1 MQLFD
6 PNNPNEKK
14 KIIAAIVL
22 GVVAIGVLGYLFFGG
37 SKKPA
42 PNTNKTIVN
51 QTVGARPSGSPP
63 RNSINQP
70 LPDMTS
76 DDLTNVQPIA
86 YNGTVPAASEA
97 DRNIF
102 AYYVPPS
109 APMRVPPT
117 PAPTPPPPLTLS
129 SVTPTTV
136 YARTTDFSLQVGGD
150 KFTPAVRI
158 FIDGRAMQTRFVNA
172 QQVATTV
179 TADLIANPGNRRI
192 QVRTADGSLY
202 SNEGNLVV
210 TPPPVPNYSYIGL
223 IGKPRFNDTAVLQD
237 KNSKDLLNVQR
248 GDVVGGRFRVNS
260 ISDKEVVLVDT
271 TLKIRH
277 TLAFSTENSSQ
288 SRPPIRRPVA
298 DDEPE
303 L

>member
-14 KIIAAIVL
+14 KIIVAIVL
-22 GVVAIGVLGYLFFGG
+22 GVVAIGVLGYLFVGGG
-37 SKKPA
+37 SKKPTA
-42 PNTNKTIVN
+42 NVN
-51 QTVGARPSGSPP
+51 QISVRATPTPARNNNAP
-63 RNSINQP
+63 Q

-76 DDLTNVQPIA
+76 DDLANLRKIEYT
-86 YNGTVPAASEA
+86 GTVPAASEA

-102 AYYVPPS
+102 AYYVPPPPTVK
-109 APMRVPPT
+109 APPT
-117 PAPTPPPPLTLS
+117 PTPTPPPPLILS

-136 YARTTDFSLQVGGD
+136 YARTTDFSLQVAGD

-158 FIDGRAMQTRFVNA
+158 FIDGRPMQTRFVNP

-179 TADLIANPGNRRI
+179 TADLIANPGNRSI
-192 QVRTADGSLY
+192 EVKTPDGSLY
-202 SNEGNLVV
+202 SNTGNLVV
-210 TPPPVPNYSYIGL
+210 TPPPLPNYSYIGL

-277 TLAFSTENSSQ
+277 TLAFSIETSTQ
-288 SRPPIRRPVA
+288 SRPPIRRSAA

>member
-22 GVVAIGVLGYLFFGG
+22 GVVAIGVLGYLFLGGG
-37 SKKPA
+37 SKKPPVNA
-42 PNTNKTIVN
+42 NQIGARATPTPARNTN
-51 QTVGARPSGSPP
+51 A
-63 RNSINQP
+63 QP
-70 LPDMTS
+70 LADMTS
-76 DDLTNVQPIA
+76 DDLTNVQPIR
-86 YNGTVPAASEA
+86 YTGTLPASSDA

-102 AYYVPPS
+102 AYNLPTPP
-109 APMRVPPT
+109 PVKIPPT
-117 PAPTPPPPLTLS
+117 PTPTPPPPLTVS

-158 FIDGRAMQTRFVNA
+158 FIDGREMQTRFVNP

-179 TADLIANPGNRRI
+179 PADLIANPGNRTI
-192 QVRTADGSLY
+192 QVKTRDGSLY
-202 SNEGNLVV
+202 SNTGNLVV
-210 TPPPVPNYSYIGL
+210 TPPPVPNYIYIGL
-223 IGKPRFNDTAVLQD
+223 IGRPRFNDTAVLQD
-237 KNSKDLLNVQR
+237 KNTKDLLNVQR
-248 GDVVGGRFRVNS
+248 GDVVGGRFRVTS
-260 ISDKEVVLVDT
+260 ISDKEVVLIDT
-271 TLKIRH
+271 LLKIRT
-277 TLAFSTENSSQ
+277 TLAFNTEASNQ
-288 SRPPIRRPVA
+288 SRPPIRRPAA

>member
-14 KIIAAIVL
+14 KIIAAVVL
-22 GVVAIGVLGYLFFGG
+22 GVVAIAVLGYLFLGGG
-37 SKKPA
+37 SKKPT
-42 PNTNKTIVN
+42 PNTNQIA
-51 QTVGARPSGSPP
+51 ARPNPTP
-63 RNSINQP
+63 ARVTNQP
-70 LPDMTS
+70 PPEMPPE
-76 DDLTNVQPIA
+76 DLLTTQPIV
-86 YNGTVPAASEA
+86 YSGTAGPASEA

-102 AYYVPPS
+102 AYYVP
-109 APMRVPPT
+109 APPTVKAPPT
-117 PAPTPPPPLTLS
+117 PTPTPPPPLTVS

-136 YARTTDFSLQVGGD
+136 YARTTDFSLQVAGD
-150 KFTPAVRI
+150 KFTPSVRI
-158 FIDGRAMQTRFVNA
+158 FIDGRPMQTRFVSA

-179 TADLIANPGNRRI
+179 TADLIANPGNRSI
-192 QVRTADGSLY
+192 EVKTPDGSLY
-202 SNEGNLVV
+202 SSTGNLVV

-277 TLAFSTENSSQ
+277 TLPFSIENSSQ
-288 SRPPIRRPVA
+288 TRPPIRRPAA

>member
-14 KIIAAIVL
+14 KIIAAVVL

-37 SKKPA
+37 GTKKPT
-42 PNTNKTIVN
+42 PNAN
-51 QTVGARPSGSPP
+51 QIAARPTPNAG
-63 RNSINQP
+63 RNASNQP
-70 LPDMTS
+70 PPEMPPEEV
-76 DDLTNVQPIA
+76 LTVQPIV
-86 YNGTVPAASEA
+86 YNGTVAAASEA

-102 AYYVPPS
+102 AYYVPP
-109 APMRVPPT
+109 PPQPKITPT
-117 PAPTPPPPLTLS
+117 PPPPPPPPLTLS
-129 SVTPTTV
+129 SVTPTSV
-136 YARTTDFSLQVGGD
+136 YARTADFSLQVGGD

-158 FIDGRAMQTRFVNA
+158 LIDGRQMQTRFISA
-172 QQVATTV
+172 QQLATTV
-179 TADLIANPGNRRI
+179 SADLIANPGNRRI
-192 QVRTADGSLY
+192 EVKTADGSLY
-202 SNEGNLVV
+202 SNAGNLVV

-248 GDVVGGRFRVNS
+248 GDVVAGRFRVNS

-277 TLAFSTENSSQ
+277 TLSFSSENSSQ
-288 SRPPIRRPVA
+288 SRPSIRRPAA
-298 DDEPE
+298 DDEPQM
-303 L
+303 

>member
-1 MQLFD
+1 MKLFD

-14 KIIAAIVL
+14 KIIAAAVL
-22 GVVAIGVLGYLFFGG
+22 GVVAVAVLGYLFLGGG
-37 SKKPA
+37 SKKPT
-42 PNTNKTIVN
+42 PNTN
-51 QTVGARPSGSPP
+51 QVGGPRPNPTP
-63 RNSINQP
+63 VRNASNQP
-70 LPDMTS
+70 PPDMTS
-76 DDLTNVQPIA
+76 DELMNVQPIQ
-86 YNGTVPAASEA
+86 YNGTFAPASEA

-102 AYYVPPS
+102 AYYVPP
-109 APMRVPPT
+109 PQPVKIPPT
-117 PAPTPPPPLTLS
+117 PTPTPPPPLTVS
-129 SVTPTTV
+129 SVTPSNV
-136 YARTTDFSLQVGGD
+136 YARTSDFSLQVAGD

-158 FIDGRAMQTRFVNA
+158 FIDGRQMQTRFVNA

-192 QVRTADGSLY
+192 EVKTPDGSLY
-202 SNEGNLVV
+202 STVGNLVV

-223 IGKPRFNDTAVLQD
+223 IGKQVFNDTAVLQD
-237 KNSKDLLNVQR
+237 KNNKDLLNVQR

-271 TLKIRH
+271 ALKIRH
-277 TLAFSTENSSQ
+277 TISFTTESSSTQ
-288 SRPPIRRPVA
+288 TRPTIRRPAA

>member
-14 KIIAAIVL
+14 KIIAAVVL
-22 GVVAIGVLGYLFFGG
+22 GIVAIGVLGYLFLGG
-37 SKKPA
+37 SSKKPT
-42 PNTNKTIVN
+42 PNAN
-51 QTVGARPSGSPP
+51 QIGARPVPSPA
-63 RNSINQP
+63 RIANQP
-70 LPDMTS
+70 PPEMPPE
-76 DDLTNVQPIA
+76 DLLAVQPIV
-86 YNGTVPAASEA
+86 YNPTVGPASEA

-102 AYYVPPS
+102 AYYVPPPPPVK
-109 APMRVPPT
+109 APPT
-117 PAPTPPPPLTLS
+117 PVPTPPPPLTVS
-129 SVTPTTV
+129 SVTPTSV
-136 YARTTDFSLQVGGD
+136 YARTTDFSLQVAGD

-158 FIDGRAMQTRFVNA
+158 FIDGRAMETRFVNA

-192 QVRTADGSLY
+192 EVRTPDGSLY
-202 SNEGNLVV
+202 SNAGNLVV

-271 TLKIRH
+271 TLKIPH
-277 TLAFSTENSSQ
+277 TLPFSIENSSL
-288 SRPPIRRPVA
+288 SRPPIRRPAA

>member
-14 KIIAAIVL
+14 KIIAAVVL
-22 GVVAIGVLGYLFFGG
+22 GIVAIGVLGYLFLGGG
-37 SKKPA
+37 SKKPT
-42 PNTNKTIVN
+42 PNAN
-51 QTVGARPSGSPP
+51 QIGMRPNPSPAR
-63 RNSINQP
+63 ITNQP
-70 LPDMTS
+70 PPEMPPE
-76 DDLTNVQPIA
+76 DLLAVQPIV
-86 YNGTVPAASEA
+86 YNPTVGPASEA

-102 AYYVPPS
+102 AYYVPPPPPVK
-109 APMRVPPT
+109 APPT
-117 PAPTPPPPLTLS
+117 PIPTPPPPLTVS
-129 SVTPTTV
+129 SVTPTSV

-158 FIDGRAMQTRFVNA
+158 FIDGRAMETRFVNG

-192 QVRTADGSLY
+192 EVRTPDGSLY
-202 SNEGNLVV
+202 SNVGNLVV

-277 TLAFSTENSSQ
+277 TLPFSIENSSL
-288 SRPPIRRPVA
+288 SRPPIRRPAA

>member
-14 KIIAAIVL
+14 KIIAAVVL
-22 GVVAIGVLGYLFFGG
+22 GVVAIAVLGYLFFGG
-37 SKKPA
+37 GTKKPTA
-42 PNTNKTIVN
+42 NAN
-51 QTVGARPSGSPP
+51 QIDARPRATPT
-63 RNSINQP
+63 RNNSTQP

-76 DDLTNVQPIA
+76 DDLTNVQPIPRII
-86 YNGTVPAASEA
+86 TVAAAAEA

-102 AYYVPPS
+102 AYYVPP
-109 APMRVPPT
+109 PQPVKVLPT
-117 PAPTPPPPLTLS
+117 PTPTPPPPLTVS
-129 SVTPTTV
+129 SITPSSV

-158 FIDGRAMQTRFVNA
+158 FIDGRPMQTRFVNP

-179 TADLIANPGNRRI
+179 TADLIANPGNRSI
-192 QVRTADGSLY
+192 EVKSADGHLY
-202 SNEGNLVV
+202 SNISNLVV

-223 IGKPRFNDTAVLQD
+223 IGKRSFNDTAVLQD

-277 TLAFSTENSSQ
+277 TLAFSTESSSNQ
-288 SRPPIRRPVA
+288 TRPPIRRPVT
-298 DDEPE
+298 DEEPD

>member
-14 KIIAAIVL
+14 KIIAAVVL
-22 GVVAIGVLGYLFFGG
+22 GVVAIAVLGYLFFGG
-37 SKKPA
+37 GSKKPA
-42 PNTNKTIVN
+42 PNANVIA
-51 QTVGARPSGSPP
+51 QRPTPTPTRGVIS
-63 RNSINQP
+63 QP

-76 DDLTNVQPIA
+76 DNLNDFQPIN
-86 YNGTVPAASEA
+86 YNGTFATASEA

-102 AYYVPPS
+102 AYYVPQ
-109 APMRVPPT
+109 PT
-117 PAPTPPPPLTLS
+117 PVKPLPTPTPTPPPPLTVS
-129 SVTPTTV
+129 SVTPASV
-136 YARTTDFSLQVGGD
+136 YARTSDFSLQVGGD

-158 FIDGRAMQTRFVNA
+158 FIDGRQMQTRFVSA

-179 TADLIANPGNRRI
+179 PADLIANPGNRRI
-192 QVRTADGSLY
+192 EVKSADGSLY
-202 SNEGNLVV
+202 SNVGNLVV

-223 IGKPRFNDTAVLQD
+223 IGRPRFNDTVVLQD

-248 GDVVGGRFRVNS
+248 GDVVGGRFRVSS
-260 ISDKEVVLVDT
+260 ISDKEVVLIDT
-271 TLKIRH
+271 IIKIRH
-277 TLAFSTENSSQ
+277 TLPFSTESSSNQ
-288 SRPPIRRPVA
+288 TRPPIRRPAA

>member
-14 KIIAAIVL
+14 KIIVAIVL
-22 GVVAIGVLGYLFFGG
+22 GVVAIGVLGYLFLGSR
-37 SKKPA
+37 SKKPTA
-42 PNTNKTIVN
+42 NVN
-51 QTVGARPSGSPP
+51 QISVRATPTPARITST
-63 RNSINQP
+63 QQ

-76 DDLTNVQPIA
+76 DDLANLRKIEYT
-86 YNGTVPAASEA
+86 GTVPAASEA

-102 AYYVPPS
+102 AYYVPPPPPLK
-109 APMRVPPT
+109 APPT
-117 PAPTPPPPLTLS
+117 PTPTPPPPLVLS

-136 YARTTDFSLQVGGD
+136 YARTADFGLQVGGE

-158 FIDGRAMQTRFVNA
+158 FIDGREMQTRFVNP

-179 TADLIANPGNRRI
+179 TADLIANPGNRSI
-192 QVRTADGSLY
+192 QVRTRDGSLY
-202 SNEGNLVV
+202 SNPGNLVV
-210 TPPPVPNYSYIGL
+210 TPPPAPNYSYIGL

-260 ISDKEVVLVDT
+260 ISDKEVVLIDT
-271 TLKIRH
+271 VLKIRYP
-277 TLAFSTENSSQ
+277 LSFSIETSNQ
-288 SRPPIRRPVA
+288 SRPPIRRPAA
-298 DDEPE
+298 DDEPQ

>member
-22 GVVAIGVLGYLFFGG
+22 AVVAIGVLGYLFFGG
-37 SKKPA
+37 GSKGPA
-42 PNTNKTIVN
+42 ANVN
-51 QTVGARPSGSPP
+51 QSAARVTPTPV
-63 RNSINQP
+63 RNNNTQRQ
-70 LPDMTS
+70 PDMTS
-76 DDLTNVQPIA
+76 DDLTNVEPIQ
-86 YNGTVPAASEA
+86 YNGTVAAASEA

-102 AYYVPPS
+102 AYYVPPPPPVK
-109 APMRVPPT
+109 APPT
-117 PAPTPPPPLTLS
+117 PTPTPPPPMTLS
-129 SVTPTTV
+129 SVTPNTV
-136 YARTTDFSLQVGGD
+136 YARTTDFSLQVGGE

-158 FIDGRAMQTRFVNA
+158 YIDGREMQTRFVNP

-179 TADLIANPGNRRI
+179 SADMIANPGNRRI
-192 QVRTADGSLY
+192 DVKTRDGSLY
-202 SNEGNLVV
+202 SNAGNLVV
-210 TPPPVPNYSYIGL
+210 TPPPVPNFSYIGL

-237 KNSKDLLNVQR
+237 KNTKDLLNVQR

-277 TLAFSTENSSQ
+277 TLPFSTETSSQ
-288 SRPPIRRPVA
+288 SRPPLRRQAA

>member
-14 KIIAAIVL
+14 KMIAAAVL

-37 SKKPA
+37 GTKKPA
-42 PNTNKTIVN
+42 TNTNQIGTRA
-51 QTVGARPSGSPP
+51 TPTPARTTS
-63 RNSINQP
+63 QP
-70 LPDMTS
+70 LPDIAA
-76 DDLTNVQPIA
+76 DDLSAVQPIV
-86 YNGTVPAASEA
+86 YNGTVAAASEA

-102 AYYVPPS
+102 AYYIPP
-109 APMRVPPT
+109 PPQPKIT
-117 PAPTPPPPLTLS
+117 PTPPPPPPPPLTVS
-129 SVTPTTV
+129 SVTPTSV

-158 FIDGRAMQTRFVNA
+158 FIDGRQMQTRFLNA

-192 QVRTADGSLY
+192 EVKTPDGTLY
-202 SNEGNLVV
+202 SNAGNLVV

-223 IGKPRFNDTAVLQD
+223 IGKLRANDMAVLQD

-248 GDVVGGRFRVNS
+248 GDVVAGRFRVNS
-260 ISDKEVVLVDT
+260 ISDKEVVLVDN

-277 TLAFSTENSSQ
+277 TLPFSTENSGQ
-288 SRPPIRRPVA
+288 SRPTIRRPA
-298 DDEPE
+298 ATDDEPQM
-303 L
+303 

>member
-14 KIIAAIVL
+14 KIIAAAVL
-22 GVVAIGVLGYLFFGG
+22 GVVAIAVLGYLFLGGG
-37 SKKPA
+37 SRKPS
-42 PNTNKTIVN
+42 PNTNQI
-51 QTVGARPSGSPP
+51 GGPRPNPTP
-63 RNSINQP
+63 VRNASNQP
-70 LPDMTS
+70 LPDTTS
-76 DDLTNVQPIA
+76 DDLTNVQPIQ
-86 YNGTVPAASEA
+86 YNPTVAAASEA
-97 DRNIF
+97 DRNVF
-102 AYYVPPS
+102 AYYVP
-109 APMRVPPT
+109 APT
-117 PAPTPPPPLTLS
+117 PVKPIPTPPPPPPPPLTVT
-129 SVTPTTV
+129 SVTPSSV

-158 FIDGRAMQTRFVNA
+158 FIDGRQMQTRFVNP

-192 QVRTADGSLY
+192 EVKTPDGSLY
-202 SNEGNLVV
+202 STVGNLVV

-223 IGKPRFNDTAVLQD
+223 IGRRSFNDTAVLQD
-237 KNSKDLLNVQR
+237 KNNKDLLNVQR

-277 TLAFSTENSSQ
+277 TITFTTESSSNQ
-288 SRPPIRRPVA
+288 TRPTIRRPA
-298 DDEPE
+298 TDDEPE
-303 L
+303 S

>member
-14 KIIAAIVL
+14 KILAAVVL
-22 GVVAIGVLGYLFFGG
+22 GIVALVVLGYLFLGGG
-37 SKKPA
+37 SKKPTANANQIGGRPHPTPARNA
-42 PNTNKTIVN
+42 P
-51 QTVGARPSGSPP
+51 
-63 RNSINQP
+63 NQP

-76 DDLTNVQPIA
+76 DDLTNLRKIE
-86 YNGTVPAASEA
+86 YSGTVPAASEA

-102 AYYVPPS
+102 AYYVPPPPPIK
-109 APMRVPPT
+109 APPT
-117 PAPTPPPPLTLS
+117 PTPTPPPPLTVS
-129 SVTPTTV
+129 SVTPSSV
-136 YARTTDFSLQVGGD
+136 YARTAEFSLQVGGD

-158 FIDGRAMQTRFVNA
+158 FIDDRPMQTRFVNA

-192 QVRTADGSLY
+192 EVKTADGSLY
-202 SNEGNLVV
+202 SNMGNLVV
-210 TPPPVPNYSYIGL
+210 TPPPVPNFSYIGL

-277 TLAFSTENSSQ
+277 TLPFSTESSSNQ
-288 SRPPIRRPVA
+288 SRPPIRRPAA

>member
-1 MQLFD
+1 MKLFD

-14 KIIAAIVL
+14 KIIAAVVL
-22 GVVAIGVLGYLFFGG
+22 GVVAVVVLGYLFLGSG

-42 PNTNKTIVN
+42 PNTNQIS
-51 QTVGARPSGSPP
+51 ARSTPTPA
-63 RNSINQP
+63 RNPNTQP

-76 DDLTNVQPIA
+76 DQLADLKPIEFT
-86 YNGTVPAASEA
+86 GTVPAASEA

-102 AYYVPPS
+102 AYYVPP
-109 APMRVPPT
+109 PPQVKQTPT
-117 PAPTPPPPLTLS
+117 PPPAPPPPLTVS
-129 SVTPTTV
+129 SVTPTSV
-136 YARTTDFSLQVGGD
+136 YARTTDFPLQVGGD

-158 FIDGRAMQTRFVNA
+158 FVDGRPMPTRFVNA

-192 QVRTADGSLY
+192 EVKTADGSLY
-202 SNEGNLVV
+202 SNVGNLVV

-223 IGKPRFNDTAVLQD
+223 FGRRSFNDTAVLQD
-237 KNSKDLLNVQR
+237 KNNKDLLNVQR

-260 ISDKEVVLVDT
+260 ISDKELVLVDT

-277 TLAFSTENSSQ
+277 TLPFSTESSSNQ
-288 SRPPIRRPVA
+288 SRPPNRRAV

>member
-14 KIIAAIVL
+14 KIIAAVVL
-22 GVVAIGVLGYLFFGG
+22 GIAAIGVLGYLLFGG
-37 SKKPA
+37 GTKKPA
-42 PNTNKTIVN
+42 ANTNLAGPRSTPSP
-51 QTVGARPSGSPP
+51 ARNANP
-63 RNSINQP
+63 QP

-76 DDLTNVQPIA
+76 DDLSAVQPIV
-86 YNGTVPAASEA
+86 YNGTVGAASEA

-102 AYYVPPS
+102 AYYVPPP
-109 APMRVPPT
+109 APVKIPPT
-117 PAPTPPPPLTLS
+117 PTPAPPPPLTVS
-129 SVTPTTV
+129 SVTPTSV
-136 YARTTDFSLQVGGD
+136 YARTADFSLQVGGD

-158 FIDGRAMQTRFVNA
+158 FIDGRQMQTRFISA

-179 TADLIANPGNRRI
+179 TADMIANPGNRR
-192 QVRTADGSLY
+192 VEVKTADGALY
-202 SNEGNLVV
+202 SNAGNLVV

-223 IGKPRFNDTAVLQD
+223 IGKLRANDMAVLQD

-248 GDVVGGRFRVNS
+248 GDVVAGRFRVNS

-277 TLAFSTENSSQ
+277 TLTFSSENSSQ
-288 SRPPIRRPVA
+288 SRPPIRRPAA

-303 L
+303 

>member
-14 KIIAAIVL
+14 KIIVAIVL
-22 GVVAIGVLGYLFFGG
+22 GVVAIGVLGYLFIGGG

-42 PNTNKTIVN
+42 ANVN
-51 QTVGARPSGSPP
+51 QISVRATPTPARNNNAP
-63 RNSINQP
+63 Q

-76 DDLTNVQPIA
+76 DDLANLRKIEYT
-86 YNGTVPAASEA
+86 GTVPAVSEA

-102 AYYVPPS
+102 AYYVPPPPTVK
-109 APMRVPPT
+109 APPT
-117 PAPTPPPPLTLS
+117 PTPTPPPPLILS

-136 YARTTDFSLQVGGD
+136 YALTTDFGLQVGGD

-158 FIDGRAMQTRFVNA
+158 FIDGREMQTRFVNP

-179 TADLIANPGNRRI
+179 TADLIANPGNRSI
-192 QVRTADGSLY
+192 QVRTRDGSLY
-202 SNEGNLVV
+202 SNPGNLVV
-210 TPPPVPNYSYIGL
+210 TPPPTPNYSYIGL

-260 ISDKEVVLVDT
+260 ISDKEVVLIDT
-271 TLKIRH
+271 LLKIRY
-277 TLAFSTENSSQ
+277 TLPFSIENSSL
-288 SRPPIRRPVA
+288 SRPPIRRPAA

>member
-22 GVVAIGVLGYLFFGG
+22 AVVAIGVLGYLFFGG
-37 SKKPA
+37 GSKRPA
-42 PNTNKTIVN
+42 ANVN
-51 QTVGARPSGSPP
+51 QSAARVTPTPV
-63 RNSINQP
+63 RNNNTQRQ
-70 LPDMTS
+70 PDMTS
-76 DDLTNVQPIA
+76 DDLTNVEPIQ
-86 YNGTVPAASEA
+86 YNGTVAAASEA

-102 AYYVPPS
+102 AYYVPPPPPVK
-109 APMRVPPT
+109 APPT
-117 PAPTPPPPLTLS
+117 PTPTPPPPMTLS
-129 SVTPTTV
+129 SVTPNTV
-136 YARTTDFSLQVGGD
+136 YARTTDFSLQVGGE

-158 FIDGRAMQTRFVNA
+158 YIDGREMQTRFVNP

-179 TADLIANPGNRRI
+179 SADMIANPGNRRI
-192 QVRTADGSLY
+192 DVKTRDGSLY
-202 SNEGNLVV
+202 SNAGNLVV
-210 TPPPVPNYSYIGL
+210 TPPPVPNFSYIGL

-237 KNSKDLLNVQR
+237 KNTKDLLNVQR

-277 TLAFSTENSSQ
+277 TLPFSTETSSQ
-288 SRPPIRRPVA
+288 SRPPLRRQAA